1 MAIINRR
8 TALVALGAASA
19 GVAGW
24 AITGSPGPAV
34 ATSCVGA
41 LEIGVRNLMVRRR
54 TRRAVEAVA
63 EGDGTAEDS
72 LNQGE
77 LLAALGRDVARA
89 ERYGDPMTLCFV
101 RMQEHEQLSP
111 AAMAAAEQH
120 LGASLERV
128 TRASDSWF
136 AMGKG
141 TFAVIL
147 ERCTAADAT
156 YFAERL
162 SIATGSRPLIV
173 EGKRVH
179 TGIAMAHTEYD
190 PHQFVGAAD
199 FLSAARTSRFQA
211 PGKRERLVADGRFLR
226 QHIYGKDHT
235 AGAA

>member
-1 MAIINRR
+1 MAIFDLR

-24 AITGSPGPAV
+24 AITGSAGPAV
-34 ATSCVGA
+34 AASCVGA
-41 LEIGVRNLMVRRR
+41 LEIGIRHLTVRRR
-54 TRRAVEAVA
+54 MRRSLAAAVE
-63 EGDGTAEDS
+63 TATTVEEPQ
-72 LNQGE
+72 NQEE

-120 LGASLERV
+120 LGASVERV

-136 AMGKG
+136 AMGQG

-147 ERCTAADAT
+147 ERCSAADAT

-173 EGKRVH
+173 EGQRVPS
-179 TGIAMAHTEYD
+179 GIAMAHTQYD

-199 FLSAARTSRFQA
+199 FLSAARTARFQA